1 MSRLFQRFHDM
12 SIRHQLMVGIAF
24 VYALLMT
31 LLVAYLVAGQ
41 SDFLH
46 RRAGVDASR
55 MAEML
60 AAGSA
65 PWVMANDVAGLQ
77 EVVRSLG
84 RDPDVRY
91 AMLLSSDGRVL
102 AHNDPGN
109 IGHFVTD
116 ATSRNLLAGLPVL
129 TTLVADDDLI
139 DVAAPVMT
147 GKHFIGW
154 ARVGVGQERIAANL
168 RQVKYKG
175 AVFALLA
182 IALGS
187 LFAVFMAN
195 SLTRGLNR
203 LVSATARVRGG
214 ERGFRVKFE
223 RKDEI
228 GRVGN
233 DFNLMLAALEESES
247 ERKQATEAHR
257 ASEERFRDIALTSAD
272 WLWEVDAEGRYTF
285 ASDNVLD
292 VLGYRA
298 EEIVGKTPFDLMP
311 PEEAER
317 VMPLFQDIVARQVPF
332 RLLENLNRHK
342 DGTTHVILTS
352 GVPVFD
358 ARGQLR
364 GYRGAEQDVT
374 ERRRAEQAALA
385 AQAETARLLAI
396 SDQSRLVLLS
406 MIEDRKAADAE
417 IRKLNASLE
426 QRVRDR
432 TAELEVANKELESF
446 SYSVSHDLRAPLR
459 AVSGFAQILAR
470 SHSDSLNEEGRHYL
484 DNVIAASERMGTLI
498 DDLLHYSRTGRGA
511 VRAVPVPLA
520 PLAAHLASTFGERI
534 AATGARFE
542 VIEPLVTPLGDATL
556 IGQILANLV
565 DNALT
570 YRCRDG
576 MPQVTLSAVREGE
589 WVVLRVADNGIGIAP
604 EYHEKIFQVFQRLHS
619 EDEYPG
625 TGIGLAI
632 VAKAVRLMEGEVG
645 IESVPGQGS
654 TFRVRLPAAKE
665 EGSSN

>member
-1 MSRLFQRFHDM
+1 MKRIFQRFQGL
-12 SIRHQLMVGIAF
+12 SIRHQLIAGIAF
-24 VYALLMT
+24 IYALLMT
-31 LLVAYLVAGQ
+31 LLMIDLVAGQ

-46 RRAGVDASR
+46 RRAMADAGR
-55 MAEML
+55 MAETL

-65 PWVMANDVAGLQ
+65 SWVMAHDVVGLQ
-77 EVVRSLG
+77 EVVRSVA

-91 AMLLSSDGRVL
+91 AMLLSPDGRVL
-102 AHNDPGN
+102 AHSDPGN
-109 IGHFVTD
+109 IGHFIKD
-116 ATSRNLLAGLPVL
+116 ATSRALLAGLPVP
-129 TTLVADDDLI
+129 TTLVDDNDLV
-139 DVAAPVMT
+139 DVAAPVMA
-147 GKHFIGW
+147 GKYFIGW

-168 RQVKYKG
+168 RQVKLKG
-175 AVFALLA
+175 VVFTLFA

-187 LFAVFMAN
+187 LFAIFMAN

-203 LVSATARVRGG
+203 LVSATSRVRGG
-214 ERGFRVKFE
+214 ERGFRVSFK

-228 GRVGN
+228 GRVGE

-272 WLWEVDAEGRYTF
+272 WLWEVNAEGRYTF
-285 ASDNVLD
+285 ASDNVLN

-298 EEIVGKTPFDLMP
+298 EEIIGKTPFDLMS

-317 VMPLFQDIVARQVPF
+317 VMPLFQEIVARQVPF
-332 RLLENLNRHK
+332 RLLENVNRHK
-342 DGTTHVILTS
+342 DGTTRVILTS

-358 ARGQLR
+358 AQGQLC
-364 GYRGAEQDVT
+364 GFRGAEQDVT
-374 ERRRAEQAALA
+374 ERRRAEEAARA
-385 AQAETARLLAI
+385 AQAETAHLLAI

-417 IRKLNASLE
+417 IRKLNTSLE

-432 TAELEVANKELESF
+432 TAELEAANKELETF

-470 SHSDSLNEEGRHYL
+470 SHGDSLNEEGRHYL

-511 VRAVPVPLA
+511 VRAVPVPLE

-534 AATGARFE
+534 AASGAHFE
-542 VIEPLVTPLGDATL
+542 VIGPLATPLGDATL
-556 IGQILANLV
+556 IGQILTNLV

-589 WVVLRVADNGIGIAP
+589 WVVLRVADNGIGIA
-604 EYHEKIFQVFQRLHS
+604 
-619 EDEYPG
+619 
-625 TGIGLAI
+625 
-632 VAKAVRLMEGEVG
+632 
-645 IESVPGQGS
+645 
-654 TFRVRLPAAKE
+654 
-665 EGSSN
+665 